1 MSGCE
6 INNSEVLIV
15 SLVQIIA
22 FLGLWVLLKLDRGA
36 NWSFVN
42 LSRYGKVLERLQ
54 YLHEIRLSATQPPS
68 TR

>member
-1 MSGCE
+1 MPGCE

-15 SLVQIIA
+15 SSVQIIA
-22 FLGLWVLLKLDRGA
+22 FLGLWALLKLDRGA

-54 YLHEIRLSATQPPS
+54 YLHEIRLSATQPP
-68 TR
+68 